1 MFAVPVVAV
10 FVVLVVA
17 VFIVL
22 VVVVFIVLVV
32 VVFVVLKA
40 LYLRLSLVAFYRVSK
55 GTKSIGGILDVTY
68 SPSNKLLT

>member
-1 MFAVPVVAV
+1 V

-17 VFIVL
+17 PIFIVP
-22 VVVVFIVLVV
+22 VVAP
-32 VVFVVLKA
+32 VFVVLKA
-40 LYLRLSLVAFYRVSK
+40 PYLCLGLVALCRVSK